1 MSTASLNYPEVIRV
15 QHTPALG
22 RILILGSIALIAI
35 TVLVMVISAQ
45 AELMNRASVTQ
56 NLVSAIPVPVP
67 TPPPADIQPAPSET
81 PAPSAGLANGPSVV
95 PVPVPTPPAQ

>member
-1 MSTASLNYPEVIRV
+1 MSTASLSYPEVIRV
-15 QHTPALG
+15 RHTPALG

-35 TVLVMVISAQ
+35 TALVMVTSAQ

-56 NLVSAIPVPVP
+56 NLVSAIPVPIP
-67 TPPPADIQPAPSET
+67 TPPPADVQPAPSGT
-81 PAPSAGLANGPSVV
+81 PAPYSGIAGEPVVV